1 MNRTAEIKAIKTID
15 YHTKQSNYD
24 HMGSLPTRSVFL
36 GPSGTGKTNLIC
48 NLLLNHYR
56 GCFEKIYIWS
66 PTLPVDKTWDSVKE
80 YCKKELKQ
88 TETKQ
93 DKYFFDS
100 YNPED
105 MQKVIDT
112 QFKVVEYMKNQGYK
126 KLYSIC
132 IIIDDFV
139 DNAKFCHSNNSL
151 LNTLFIKGRHMCI
164 STLCTTQK
172 FRCLSSIIRTQITEI
187 YVFPL
192 RNNSDLE
199 AFVEEVSAV
208 YDKKKILEL
217 YRIATSQ
224 PYHFLYVN
232 LMTRDKTRMFY
243 DSLITPLIPTN

>member
-1 MNRTAEIKAIKTID
+1 MNTSEIKAIKTID
-15 YHTKQSNYD
+15 YNTKQPKYSF
-24 HMGSLPTRSVFL
+24 MGSLPTRSVML
-36 GPSGTGKTNLIC
+36 GPSGTGKTTVIC

-66 PTLPVDKTWDSVKE
+66 PTMAVDKTWDSVKE

-88 TETKQ
+88 VENKH
-93 DKYFFDS
+93 DKYLFDT

-112 QFKVVEYMKNQGYK
+112 QFKVIEYMKNQGYS

-132 IIIDDFV
+132 IIVDDFV
-139 DNAKFCHSNNSL
+139 DMPKFCHSNNSL
-151 LNTLFIKGRHMCI
+151 LNTLFIKGRHMSI
-164 STLCTTQK
+164 STLCTTQN

-199 AFVEEVSAV
+199 ACIEEVSAV
-208 YDKKKILEL
+208 YDKKKLLEL
-217 YRIATSQ
+217 YRMATSQ

-232 LMTRDKTRMFY
+232 LMTRDKSKMFF
-243 DSLITPLIPTN
+243 DSLTNVLIPNN